1 MARSAI
7 VGHFAPFAIVLAT
20 IVAGCDGKVNHL
32 GDGRPDGGGICTRGQ
47 VNADEVLWI
56 GDSWILFPGSQ
67 RTRVRDLARTAGAL
81 GPSEDYVNGAVA
93 ASTMA
98 DIANQYATR
107 EAGAIKVKVVLM
119 DGGTWDTL
127 VANGSD
133 ASVTS
138 AAGAF
143 SQFLGRVAADGTVE
157 HVIYFLTPEL
167 PAIPGVAAL
176 RPRVQQACAQSAV
189 PCHFVDLQPLWA
201 GHPEY
206 TDPATGGILP
216 SEAGAVVLG
225 DALWA
230 IMQDECIA
238 Q

>member
-1 MARSAI
+1 MARSVI
-7 VGHFAPFAIVLAT
+7 VGHVARAAVIAAIA
-20 IVAGCDGKVNHL
+20 IAGCNGKVNHL
-32 GDGRPDGGGICTRGQ
+32 GDGRADGGGNCVRGQ

-67 RTRVRDLARTAGAL
+67 RTRVRDLARAAGAL
-81 GPSEDYVNGAVA
+81 PPAEDYVNGAVA
-93 ASTMA
+93 ASFMA

-107 EAGAIKVKVVLM
+107 QAGATKVKVVLM

-127 VANGSD
+127 VGNGSG
-133 ASVTS
+133 ASVTT
-138 AAGAF
+138 AANAF
-143 SQFLGRVAADGTVE
+143 SQFLARVAADGTVE
-157 HVIYFLTPEL
+157 HVVYFLPPEI
-167 PAIPGVAAL
+167 PGIPGVAAL
-176 RPRVQQACAQSAV
+176 RPFVQQACAQSVV
-189 PCHFVDLQPLWA
+189 PCHFLDVQLLWA

-216 SEAGAVVLG
+216 TEAGAIVLA

-230 IMQDECIA
+230 IMQDECVA

>member
-1 MARSAI
+1 MARSVIVVHVAPIAVVAAI
-7 VGHFAPFAIVLAT
+7 VI
-20 IVAGCDGKVNHL
+20 AGCNGKVNHL
-32 GDGRPDGGGICTRGQ
+32 GDGRTDGGGSCTRGQ

-67 RTRVRDLARTAGAL
+67 RTRVRDLARAAGAL
-81 GPSEDYVNGAVA
+81 AANEDYVNGAVA
-93 ASTMA
+93 ASTMTQV
-98 DIANQYATR
+98 ANQYATR
-107 EAGAIKVKVVLM
+107 EAGAPKVKVVLM

-127 VANGSD
+127 VANGSN

-138 AAGAF
+138 AASAF
-143 SQFLGRVAADGTVE
+143 SQFLAQVATDGTVE
-157 HVIYFLTPEL
+157 HIVYFLPPEL

-176 RPRVQQACAQSAV
+176 RPLVQQACAQSAV
-189 PCHFVDLQPLWA
+189 PCHFLDLQPLWA

-216 SEAGAVVLG
+216 TEAGAIALA

-230 IMQDECIA
+230 TMRADCVA

>member
-1 MARSAI
+1 MARSVI
-7 VGHFAPFAIVLAT
+7 VVHVARFAV
-20 IVAGCDGKVNHL
+20 VAAVAVAACDGKVNHL
-32 GDGRPDGGGICTRGQ
+32 GDGRTDGGGTCTRGQ

-56 GDSWILFPGSQ
+56 GDSWILVPGSQ
-67 RTRVRDLARTAGAL
+67 RSRVRDLARMAGAL
-81 GPSEDYVNGAVA
+81 GPSEDYVNGAA
-93 ASTMA
+93 AAAFMT

-107 EAGAIKVKVVLM
+107 QAGATKVKVVLM

-127 VANGSD
+127 VGSGSA

-138 AAGAF
+138 AASAF
-143 SQFLGRVAADGTVE
+143 SQFLGRVAADGTVQ
-157 HVIYFLTPEL
+157 HLIYFLPPEL

-176 RPRVQQACAQSAV
+176 RPLVQQACAQSTA
-189 PCHFVDLQPLWA
+189 PCHFLDLRDVWA

-216 SEAGAVVLG
+216 NDAGAIALA

-230 IMQDECIA
+230 IMQAECVA

>member
-1 MARSAI
+1 MARSVI
-7 VGHFAPFAIVLAT
+7 VGHVARSAVIAAIAM
-20 IVAGCDGKVNHL
+20 AGCSGKVNHL
-32 GDGRPDGGGICTRGQ
+32 GDGCVRGQ

-67 RTRVRDLARTAGAL
+67 RARVTELARRAGAL
-81 GPSEDYVNGAVA
+81 PPSEDYVNGAVA
-93 ASTMA
+93 AAFMA
-98 DIANQYATR
+98 DIENQYATR
-107 EAGAIKVKVVLM
+107 EAGPTKVKVVLM

-127 VANGSD
+127 VANGSG

-138 AAGAF
+138 AADGF
-143 SQFLGRVAADGTVE
+143 SQFLARVAADGTVE
-157 HVIYFLTPEL
+157 HVVYFLPPEI
-167 PAIPGVAAL
+167 PGIPGVAAL
-176 RPRVQQACAQSAV
+176 RPLVQQACAQSIVA
-189 PCHFVDLQPLWA
+189 CHFLDVQLLWA

-216 SEAGAVVLG
+216 TEAGAIVLA

-230 IMQDECIA
+230 IMRDECIA